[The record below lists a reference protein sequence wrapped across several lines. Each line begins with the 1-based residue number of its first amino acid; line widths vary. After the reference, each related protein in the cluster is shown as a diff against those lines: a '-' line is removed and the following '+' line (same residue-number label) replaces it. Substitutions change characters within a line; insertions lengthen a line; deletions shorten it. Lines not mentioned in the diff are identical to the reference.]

1 MDQDFFDQGVQQFS
15 GQFGGIFVLFDQ
27 IDPLS
32 RILGILVF
40 FFQRYPKLAGLLV
53 NRLLFRLILLRQHL
67 EAVFRDT
74 FIRPIIV
81 QLFKPAI
88 HMGL

>member
-32 RILGILVF
+32 RILGILVL
-40 FFQRYPKLAGLLV
+40 FFQRCPKLTDLLV
-53 NRLLFRLILLRQHL
+53 DLRCS
-67 EAVFRDT
+67 A
-74 FIRPIIV
+74 
-81 QLFKPAI
+81 
-88 HMGL
+88 